1 MKRTAIGIALV
12 LFFLLQAPAVF
23 ADRTSPLI
31 IDHTC
36 TDVNLIPGSA
46 IDQAKSLL
54 HIAYEHTSHGSQIIS
69 GMNALRDF
77 PVFGSSFQWG
87 NVPDDAAVLDLQD
100 NAMPDGKDLS
110 AGEYLWYDA
119 TRNYLNNSANADVNV
134 IMWSWCNIG
143 GHDIAYYLDR
153 MEALIDE
160 YGNGSTSHPVPVQFI
175 FMTGHANGGGEDD
188 SSDSRNQLI
197 RQHCIAHN
205 RILFDFSDIENY
217 DPDNNYYLDKDV
229 DDALYYDS
237 DDNGSKDSNWASE
250 YLAAHPG
257 SQLDQ
262 LVNGTSGYS
271 GCGSCAHSPEGAET
285 SDARLNCVL
294 KGRAIWWLWA
304 RLAGWG
310 ECIEA
315 PSDLEAQ
322 ADSAN
327 QQIELSWT
335 DNATGTNEDS
345 FIIQRQVD
353 NGAWDNAYASVT
365 ADTTTYT
372 DSGLAVGS
380 YRYRVVA
387 HLDNSG
393 DGNPCDSGASNE
405 ASAEIITQDDTDSD
419 GDGVPDN
426 QDGCPYNGDK
436 TEPGICGCDTS
447 DVDSDGDG
455 IADCNDQCP
464 EDAGKIEPGQCG
476 CGVADADTDSDGVL
490 DCNETCDNDP
500 DKIEPGVCGCGI
512 SDMDGDN
519 DGTPDCNDQCPE
531 DGGKTAPGQC
541 GCGIADTD
549 SDDDG
554 VADCSD
560 QCPQD
565 SGKTEPGQC
574 GCGVADTDSDSDGV
588 ADCNDQCPEDPEK
601 TDPGQC
607 GCGISETDPCN
618 SRPLQPVP
626 IVPENASFG
635 ISLSPT
641 LSAGEFNDPDSSDS
655 HDSTIWQISPYDDFA
670 EIVSNEISRD
680 HLTSFTPSEP
690 LNADTTYYWRVSYV
704 DNRGAQSE
712 WSEVFS
718 FTTRAQD
725 QTPNPPPGD
734 GDDGD
739 DNADGSDSFGCFI
752 GITGH

>member
-1 MKRTAIGIALV
+1 MKRTAIDIALV
-12 LFFLLQAPAVF
+12 LCFLLQAPGAF

-36 TDVNLIPGSA
+36 TDINLIPDSA
-46 IDQAKSLL
+46 IDQAKSML

-69 GMNALRDF
+69 GMSALRDF
-77 PVFGSSFQWG
+77 PAFGSKFQWG
-87 NVPDDAAVLDLQD
+87 NVPDDDAVLDLQD
-100 NAMPDGKDLS
+100 NAMPAGIDLS

-119 TRNYLNNSANADVNV
+119 TRNYLNDGANADVNV

-143 GHDIAYYLDR
+143 GHDIAHYLDR
-153 MEALIDE
+153 MEALIAE
-160 YGNGSTSHPVPVQFI
+160 YGDGSVSHPVPVQFV
-175 FMTGHANGGGEDD
+175 FMTGHANGGGEGD

-197 RQHCIAHN
+197 RQHCIANN
-205 RILFDFSDIENY
+205 RILFDFADIENY
-217 DPDNNYYLDKDV
+217 DPDHNYYLDKGV

-237 DDNGSKDSNWASE
+237 DNNGSKDSNWASE

-262 LVNGTSGYS
+262 LVNGTAGYS
-271 GCGSCAHSPEGAET
+271 GCGGCAHSPEGGET

-294 KGRAIWWLWA
+294 KGRAVWWLWA
-304 RLAGWG
+304 RLSGWG
-310 ECIEA
+310 DCLVA

-335 DNATGTNEDS
+335 DTATGTNEDS

-353 NGAWDNAYASVT
+353 DDSWDNAYASVT
-365 ADTTTYT
+365 ADTVAYADT
-372 DSGLAVGS
+372 GLAVGV

-405 ASAEIITQDDTDSD
+405 ASAEIIAQDDTDSD

-426 QDGCPYNGDK
+426 LDGCPYNGDK
-436 TEPGICGCDTS
+436 TEPGICGCDAS
-447 DVDSDGDG
+447 DIDSDGDG
-455 IADCNDQCP
+455 TFDCNDPCPADGGKTDPGQCGCGVADTDGDSDGVADCNDQCP
-464 EDAGKIEPGQCG
+464 ADGGKTEPGQCG
-476 CGVADADTDSDGVL
+476 CGVADT
-490 DCNETCDNDP
+490 
-500 DKIEPGVCGCGI
+500 
-512 SDMDGDN
+512 DGDN

-531 DGGKTAPGQC
+531 DPDKA
-541 GCGIADTD
+541 
-549 SDDDG
+549 
-554 VADCSD
+554 
-560 QCPQD
+560 
-565 SGKTEPGQC
+565 
-574 GCGVADTDSDSDGV
+574 
-588 ADCNDQCPEDPEK
+588 
-601 TDPGQC
+601 DPGQC

-618 SRPLQPVP
+618 GRPLPPVL
-626 IVPENASFG
+626 IAPENASSG

-641 LSAGEFNDPDSSDS
+641 ISAGEFNDPDRDDV
-655 HDSTIWQISPYDDFA
+655 HDGTIWQISPYDDFS
-670 EIVSNEISRD
+670 ELVCNETTQN

-712 WSEVFS
+712 WSDVFS
-718 FTTRAQD
+718 FTTRTQD
-725 QTPNPPPGD
+725 QTPDSLPDDDGGD
-734 GDDGD
+734 GDG
-739 DNADGSDSFGCFI
+739 NSGGSDSVGCFI
-752 GITGH
+752 GIIGR